1 MKSKIKVGI
10 LGATGTVGQRFIQLL
25 EKHPWFEVAFLTGS
39 DRSVAQPY
47 GEVCRWK
54 LPTPMPERVKKM
66 KVLESL
72 PGPKAAI
79 AFSGLGG
86 EMAGQIEEDFARSGY
101 AVISNASAHRMGA
114 DIPLLIPEINPEHLD
129 LIKIQQEKRK
139 FRGYIVT
146 NPNCSAITLSLALA
160 PLDKAFGIKSLAV
173 STMQAISG
181 AGYPGVA
188 SLDIL
193 GNIIPNIGSGSE
205 EEKIETETKKI
216 FGRYVKGFIEPHS
229 MTISAQVNRVPVV
242 EGHTESV
249 FINFKKRASISKIC
263 EAIRSYTSLPQ
274 KLELPSAPAHPVVL
288 KDEED
293 RPQPRL
299 DVDLE
304 NGMATIVG
312 RVRECN
318 LFDAKFVILGHNTVR
333 GAAGAALLNAELLHS
348 QGYF

>member
-1 MKSKIKVGI
+1 MRAKLKVGI

-25 EKHPWFEVAFLTGS
+25 EDHPWFEVAFLTGS
-39 DRSVAQPY
+39 DRSIGQPY

-54 LPTPMPERVKKM
+54 LPTPMPERVKKLIV
-66 KVLESL
+66 KESA
-72 PGPKAAI
+72 PGPKAQI

-86 EMAGQIEEDFARSGY
+86 DVAGSIEEDFARAGY
-101 AVISNASAHRMGA
+101 AVISNASAHRMGE

-129 LIKIQQEKRK
+129 LIKIQQERRR

-146 NPNCSAITLSLALA
+146 NANCSAITLSLALA
-160 PLDKAFGIKSLAV
+160 PLDRAFGIEKVAV

-205 EEKIETETKKI
+205 EEKIESETKKI
-216 FGRYVKGFIEPHS
+216 FGRYVRGAVQPHP
-229 MTISAQVNRVPVV
+229 MIISAQTNRVPVV
-242 EGHTESV
+242 EGHTETV
-249 FINFKKRASISKIC
+249 FISFKKKASISKIC
-263 EAIRSYTSLPQ
+263 EAFRSYTSLPQ
-274 KLELPSAPAHPVVL
+274 ELKLPSAPKHPVVL
-288 KDEED
+288 KDEID
-293 RPQPRL
+293 RPQPRF

-304 NGMATIVG
+304 GGMATIVG

-318 LFDAKFVILGHNTVR
+318 IFDAKFVILGHNTVR
-333 GAAGAALLNAELLHS
+333 GAAGAALLNAELLKS